1 MSGTGPGSPPEPW
14 PAAAARTGEP
24 VRRTVLAL
32 GSNLG
37 DRLATLQGGVDA
49 LLGPS
54 GLSSSAPGS
63 SAPGS
68 SAPGSS
74 APGSSAPGSSG
85 PGSSGLALVAL
96 SPVYETVPVGG
107 PPQPEYL
114 NAVLI
119 AETTLPATALL
130 HRVQAVEAA
139 FGRVRQEV
147 WGPRTLDV
155 DVIVYGDV
163 VSDDPEL
170 TLPHPRARER
180 AFVLAPWLDAD
191 PDAEIPGQGRVAELL
206 DAAVARN
213 GGQPGVRRLADVQL
227 RPRA

>member
-1 MSGTGPGSPPEPW
+1 MNGTGPGSPPAPP
-14 PAAAARTGEP
+14 PAGEP
-24 VRRTVLAL
+24 ARRTVLAL

-49 LLGPS
+49 LLGPAELGPP
-54 GLSSSAPGS
+54 GL
-63 SAPGS
+63 
-68 SAPGSS
+68 
-74 APGSSAPGSSG
+74 GSSG
-85 PGSSGLALVAL
+85 LGSSGLALVAL

-130 HRVQAVEAA
+130 RRVQAVEAA

-170 TLPHPRARER
+170 MLPHPRAWER

-191 PDAEIPGQGRVAELL
+191 PDAEIPGQGRVAGLL
-206 DAAVARN
+206 EAAVARN
-213 GGQPGVRRLADVQL
+213 GGQPGVRRLADVRL
-227 RPRA
+227 RPPA

>member
-1 MSGTGPGSPPEPW
+1 MNGPGPGPPPAP
-14 PAAAARTGEP
+14 PAAGEP
-24 VRRTVLAL
+24 ARRAVLAL

-37 DRLATLQGGVDA
+37 DRLATLQGGVDT
-49 LLGPS
+49 LLGPREPGSSVPGPS
-54 GLSSSAPGS
+54 GLSP
-63 SAPGS
+63 
-68 SAPGSS
+68 
-74 APGSSAPGSSG
+74 
-85 PGSSGLALVAL
+85 SGLALVAL

-119 AETTLPATALL
+119 AETTLPAAALL
-130 HRVQAVEAA
+130 RRGQAAEAA
-139 FGRVRQEV
+139 FGRVREEV

-170 TLPHPRARER
+170 TLPHPRAWER

-206 DAAVARN
+206 AAAVARN

-227 RPRA
+227 RPPA

>member
-74 APGSSAPGSSG
+74 APGSSG

-119 AETTLPATALL
+119 AETTLPAMALL
-130 HRVQAVEAA
+130 RRGQAVEAA

-170 TLPHPRARER
+170 RLPHPRAAER

-213 GGQPGVRRLADVQL
+213 GGQPGVRRLDDVQL
-227 RPRA
+227 RPPA

>member
-1 MSGTGPGSPPEPW
+1 MTS
-14 PAAAARTGEP
+14 
-24 VRRTVLAL
+24 RRAVLAL

-37 DRLATLQGGVDA
+37 DRLATLQGGVGA
-49 LLGPS
+49 LLGP
-54 GLSSSAPGS
+54 P
-63 SAPGS
+63 
-68 SAPGSS
+68 
-74 APGSSAPGSSG
+74 
-85 PGSSGLALVAL
+85 GLALVAL

-119 AETTLPATALL
+119 ADTSLPAADLL
-130 HRVQAVEAA
+130 RLGQAAEAA

-170 TLPHPRARER
+170 TLPHPRAWER

-191 PDAEIPGQGRVAELL
+191 PDAEIPGRGPVAALL
-206 DAAVARN
+206 DAVVAAN
-213 GGQPGVRRLADVQL
+213 GGQPGVRRLAGTQL
-227 RPRA
+227 RAPA

>member
-1 MSGTGPGSPPEPW
+1 VSGTGP
-14 PAAAARTGEP
+14 AAAR
-24 VRRTVLAL
+24 RAVLAL

-37 DRLATLQGGVDA
+37 DRLATLQGGVDV
-49 LLGPS
+49 LLG
-54 GLSSSAPGS
+54 AP
-63 SAPGS
+63 
-68 SAPGSS
+68 
-74 APGSSAPGSSG
+74 
-85 PGSSGLALVAL
+85 GLALVAL

-107 PPQPEYL
+107 PPQPGYL

-119 AETTLPATALL
+119 AETALPPADLL
-130 HRVQAVEAA
+130 RRAQAAEAA

-170 TLPHPRARER
+170 TLPHPRAQER

-191 PDAEIPGQGRVAELL
+191 PDAEIPGQGRVAVLL
-206 DAAVARN
+206 DAVVARS
-213 GGQPGVRRLADVQL
+213 GGQPGVRRLDDAQL
-227 RPRA
+227 RPPA

>member
-1 MSGTGPGSPPEPW
+1 MNGAGPGPPPP
-14 PAAAARTGEP
+14 PAAGEP
-24 VRRTVLAL
+24 ARRTVLAL

-49 LLGPS
+49 LLGP
-54 GLSSSAPGS
+54 GEPGS
-63 SAPGS
+63 SVPG
-68 SAPGSS
+68 P
-74 APGSSAPGSSG
+74 
-85 PGSSGLALVAL
+85 SGLALVAL

-130 HRVQAVEAA
+130 RRGQAVEAA
-139 FGRVRQEV
+139 FGRVREEV

-170 TLPHPRARER
+170 TLPHPRAWER
-180 AFVLAPWLDAD
+180 AFVLAPWLDTD
-191 PDAEIPGQGRVAELL
+191 PEAEIPGRGRVAGLL
-206 DAAVARN
+206 EAAVTRN

-227 RPRA
+227 RPPA

>member
-1 MSGTGPGSPPEPW
+1 MTGQ
-14 PAAAARTGEP
+14 
-24 VRRTVLAL
+24 RTVLAL

-49 LLGPS
+49 LLG
-54 GLSSSAPGS
+54 AP
-63 SAPGS
+63 
-68 SAPGSS
+68 
-74 APGSSAPGSSG
+74 
-85 PGSSGLALVAL
+85 GLALIAL

-119 AETTLPATALL
+119 ADTSLPAADLL
-130 HRVQAVEAA
+130 RRGQAAEAA
-139 FGRVRQEV
+139 LGRVRREV

-170 TLPHPRARER
+170 TLPHPRAWER

-191 PDAEIPGQGRVAELL
+191 PAAEIPGRGPVAALL
-206 DAAVARN
+206 DAVVAAN
-213 GGQPGVRRLADVQL
+213 GGQPGVRRLAGTQL
-227 RPRA
+227 RAPA

>member
-1 MSGTGPGSPPEPW
+1 VSGTGP
-14 PAAAARTGEP
+14 AAAR
-24 VRRTVLAL
+24 RAVLAL

-49 LLGPS
+49 LLG
-54 GLSSSAPGS
+54 AP
-63 SAPGS
+63 
-68 SAPGSS
+68 
-74 APGSSAPGSSG
+74 
-85 PGSSGLALVAL
+85 GLALVAL

-119 AETTLPATALL
+119 AETALPPADLL
-130 HRVQAVEAA
+130 GRAQAAEAA
-139 FGRVRQEV
+139 FGRVRHEV

-170 TLPHPRARER
+170 TLPHPRAQER

-191 PDAEIPGQGRVAELL
+191 PDAEIPGQGRVAALL
-206 DAAVARN
+206 DAVVARS
-213 GGQPGVRRLADVQL
+213 GGQPGVRRLDDVQL
-227 RPRA
+227 RPPA

>member
-1 MSGTGPGSPPEPW
+1 MNGTGPGSPPAPP
-14 PAAAARTGEP
+14 PAGEP
-24 VRRTVLAL
+24 ARRTVLAL

-37 DRLATLQGGVDA
+37 DRLATLQGGVEA
-49 LLGPS
+49 LLGP
-54 GLSSSAPGS
+54 
-63 SAPGS
+63 
-68 SAPGSS
+68 
-74 APGSSAPGSSG
+74 
-85 PGSSGLALVAL
+85 SGLALVAL

-130 HRVQAVEAA
+130 RRVQAVEAA

-170 TLPHPRARER
+170 MLPHPRAWER

-191 PDAEIPGQGRVAELL
+191 PDAEIPGQGRVAGLL
-206 DAAVARN
+206 EAAVARN

-227 RPRA
+227 RPPA

>member
-1 MSGTGPGSPPEPW
+1 MNGSRPGSLPPS
-14 PAAAARTGEP
+14 PAGEP
-24 VRRTVLAL
+24 ARRTVLAL

-49 LLGPS
+49 LL
-54 GLSSSAPGS
+54 AP
-63 SAPGS
+63 P
-68 SAPGSS
+68 
-74 APGSSAPGSSG
+74 G
-85 PGSSGLALVAL
+85 PGSSGLSSSGLVLVAL

-119 AETTLPATALL
+119 AETTLPAAALL
-130 HRVQAVEAA
+130 RRGQAVEAA
-139 FGRVRQEV
+139 FGRVREEV

-170 TLPHPRARER
+170 TLPHPRAWER

-191 PDAEIPGQGRVAELL
+191 PEAEIPGQGRVAELL
-206 DAAVARN
+206 AAAVASN

-227 RPRA
+227 RPPA

>member
-1 MSGTGPGSPPEPW
+1 MNGTGPGSPPAAS
-14 PAAAARTGEP
+14 PAGGPA
-24 VRRTVLAL
+24 RRTVLAL

-49 LLGPS
+49 LLGPP
-54 GLSSSAPGS
+54 GPGS
-63 SAPGS
+63 SELGPPGRGS
-68 SAPGSS
+68 SEPGL
-74 APGSSAPGSSG
+74 SG
-85 PGSSGLALVAL
+85 RGSSGLALVAL

-130 HRVQAVEAA
+130 RRGQAVEAA

-170 TLPHPRARER
+170 TLPHPRAWER

-191 PDAEIPGQGRVAELL
+191 PDAEIPGQGRVAGLL
-206 DAAVARN
+206 EAAVARN

-227 RPRA
+227 RPPA

>member
-1 MSGTGPGSPPEPW
+1 MSGTGPGSPPAPA
-14 PAAAARTGEP
+14 PAAEP
-24 VRRTVLAL
+24 ARRTVLAL

-54 GLSSSAPGS
+54 GLDPSGLGSPGL
-63 SAPGS
+63 GS
-68 SAPGSS
+68 P
-74 APGSSAPGSSG
+74 
-85 PGSSGLALVAL
+85 GLALVAL

-119 AETTLPATALL
+119 AETTLPAAELL
-130 HRVQAVEAA
+130 RRGQAVEAA

-191 PDAEIPGQGRVAELL
+191 PDAEIPRQGRVAELL

-213 GGQPGVRRLADVQL
+213 GGQPGVRRLAGVQL
-227 RPRA
+227 RPPS

>member
-1 MSGTGPGSPPEPW
+1 MNGTGPGSPPALP
-14 PAAAARTGEP
+14 PAGEP
-24 VRRTVLAL
+24 ARRTVLAL

-49 LLGPS
+49 LLGGP
-54 GLSSSAPGS
+54 PG
-63 SAPGS
+63 
-68 SAPGSS
+68 
-74 APGSSAPGSSG
+74 PGSSG
-85 PGSSGLALVAL
+85 AGSSGLGSSGLALVAL

-130 HRVQAVEAA
+130 RRVQAVEAA

-170 TLPHPRARER
+170 MLPHPRAWER

-191 PDAEIPGQGRVAELL
+191 PDAEIPGQGRVAGLL
-206 DAAVARN
+206 EAAVARN

-227 RPRA
+227 RPPA

>member
-1 MSGTGPGSPPEPW
+1 MNGAGPGSPSAPS
-14 PAAAARTGEP
+14 AGGEP
-24 VRRTVLAL
+24 AQRVVLAL
-32 GSNLG
+32 GSHLG
-37 DRLATLQGGVDA
+37 DRLATLQGGLDA
-49 LLGPS
+49 LLGP
-54 GLSSSAPGS
+54 PG
-63 SAPGS
+63 
-68 SAPGSS
+68 
-74 APGSSAPGSSG
+74 PGSSG
-85 PGSSGLALVAL
+85 LTSSGLGSSGLALVAL

-130 HRVQAVEAA
+130 RRGQAVEAA
-139 FGRVRQEV
+139 FGRVREEV

-170 TLPHPRARER
+170 TLPHPRAWER

-206 DAAVARN
+206 AAAVARN
-213 GGQPGVRRLADVQL
+213 GGQAGVRRLADVQL
-227 RPRA
+227 RPPA

>member
-1 MSGTGPGSPPEPW
+1 MNGAGPGPPPP
-14 PAAAARTGEP
+14 PAAGEP
-24 VRRTVLAL
+24 ARRTVLAL

-49 LLGPS
+49 LLGPRE
-54 GLSSSAPGS
+54 PGS
-63 SAPGS
+63 SVPG
-68 SAPGSS
+68 P
-74 APGSSAPGSSG
+74 
-85 PGSSGLALVAL
+85 SGLALVAL

-114 NAVLI
+114 NAVLV

-130 HRVQAVEAA
+130 RRGQAVEAA
-139 FGRVRQEV
+139 FGRVREEV

-170 TLPHPRARER
+170 TLPHPRAWER

-191 PDAEIPGQGRVAELL
+191 PEAEIPGRGRVAGLL
-206 DAAVARN
+206 EAAVIRN

-227 RPRA
+227 RRPA

>member
-1 MSGTGPGSPPEPW
+1 MSGGGPATS
-14 PAAAARTGEP
+14 
-24 VRRTVLAL
+24 RRTVLAL

-49 LLGPS
+49 LLG
-54 GLSSSAPGS
+54 AP
-63 SAPGS
+63 
-68 SAPGSS
+68 
-74 APGSSAPGSSG
+74 
-85 PGSSGLALVAL
+85 GLALVAL

-119 AETTLPATALL
+119 AETSLSPADLL
-130 HRVQAVEAA
+130 RRAQAAESA

-163 VSDDPEL
+163 MSGDPEL
-170 TLPHPRARER
+170 TLPHPRAQER
-180 AFVLAPWLDAD
+180 AFVLAPWLDVD
-191 PDAEIPGQGRVAELL
+191 PGAEIPGQGRVAALL
-206 DAAVARN
+206 EAVVARS
-213 GGQPGVRRLADVQL
+213 GGQPGVRRLDDAQL
-227 RPRA
+227 RPPA

>member
-1 MSGTGPGSPPEPW
+1 MSGTGPGSPPASAGAVPTRAESPGTG
-14 PAAAARTGEP
+14 PAGAAAAADLA
-24 VRRTVLAL
+24 RRTVLAL

-54 GLSSSAPGS
+54 GLGPSGLGPSGLGS
-63 SAPGS
+63 P
-68 SAPGSS
+68 
-74 APGSSAPGSSG
+74 
-85 PGSSGLALVAL
+85 GLALVAL

-119 AETTLPATALL
+119 AETTLPAAEVL
-130 HRVQAVEAA
+130 RRARAVEAA

-213 GGQPGVRRLADVQL
+213 GGQPGVRRLAGVQL
-227 RPRA
+227 RPPA

>member
-1 MSGTGPGSPPEPW
+1 MNGTGPGSPPAPP
-14 PAAAARTGEP
+14 PAGEP
-24 VRRTVLAL
+24 ARRTVLAL

-49 LLGPS
+49 LLGGP
-54 GLSSSAPGS
+54 PG
-63 SAPGS
+63 
-68 SAPGSS
+68 
-74 APGSSAPGSSG
+74 PGSSG
-85 PGSSGLALVAL
+85 LGSSGLALVAL

-130 HRVQAVEAA
+130 RRVQAVEAA

-170 TLPHPRARER
+170 MLPHPRAWER

-191 PDAEIPGQGRVAELL
+191 PDAEIPGQGRVAGLL
-206 DAAVARN
+206 EAAVARN

-227 RPRA
+227 RPPA

>member
-1 MSGTGPGSPPEPW
+1 
-14 PAAAARTGEP
+14 
-24 VRRTVLAL
+24 
-32 GSNLG
+32 
-37 DRLATLQGGVDA
+37 
-49 LLGPS
+49 
-54 GLSSSAPGS
+54 
-63 SAPGS
+63 
-68 SAPGSS
+68 
-74 APGSSAPGSSG
+74 
-85 PGSSGLALVAL
+85 
-96 SPVYETVPVGG
+96 VYETVPVGG

-130 HRVQAVEAA
+130 RRGQAVEAT

-227 RPRA
+227 RPPA

>member
-1 MSGTGPGSPPEPW
+1 MNGAGPGSPS
-14 PAAAARTGEP
+14 AAGEP
-24 VRRTVLAL
+24 ARRTVLAL

-37 DRLATLQGGVDA
+37 DRLASLQGGVDA
-49 LLGPS
+49 LLGPPAARPGLVRLGSS
-54 GLSSSAPGS
+54 GL
-63 SAPGS
+63 
-68 SAPGSS
+68 
-74 APGSSAPGSSG
+74 GSSG
-85 PGSSGLALVAL
+85 PGSAGLSSTGLALVAL

-130 HRVQAVEAA
+130 RRGQAVEAA
-139 FGRVRQEV
+139 FGRVREEV

-170 TLPHPRARER
+170 TLPHPRAWER

-191 PDAEIPGQGRVAELL
+191 PEAEIPGRGRVADLL
-206 DAAVARN
+206 RAAVTRN
-213 GGQPGVRRLADVQL
+213 AGQPGVRRLADVQL
-227 RPRA
+227 RPPA

>member
-1 MSGTGPGSPPEPW
+1 MNGTGPGSPPAPP
-14 PAAAARTGEP
+14 PAGEP
-24 VRRTVLAL
+24 ARRTVLAL

-37 DRLATLQGGVDA
+37 DRLATLQGGVEA
-49 LLGPS
+49 LLGGP
-54 GLSSSAPGS
+54 PG
-63 SAPGS
+63 
-68 SAPGSS
+68 
-74 APGSSAPGSSG
+74 PGSSG
-85 PGSSGLALVAL
+85 LGSSGLALVAL

-130 HRVQAVEAA
+130 RRVQAVEAA

-170 TLPHPRARER
+170 ILPHPRAWER

-191 PDAEIPGQGRVAELL
+191 PDAEIPGQGRVAGLL
-206 DAAVARN
+206 EAAVARN

-227 RPRA
+227 RSPA